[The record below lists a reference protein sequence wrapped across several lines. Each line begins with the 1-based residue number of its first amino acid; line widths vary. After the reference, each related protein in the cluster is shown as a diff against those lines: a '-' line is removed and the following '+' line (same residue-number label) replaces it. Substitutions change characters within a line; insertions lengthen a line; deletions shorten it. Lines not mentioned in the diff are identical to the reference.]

1 MLSGSFREKLL
12 WKIGKSWLENTCAG
26 TSFLIKLLIL
36 NLAHI
41 LAHAFF
47 LEFCRIVKKACFKQH
62 LWRAASGNWQYFIPL
77 LVSVFRN
84 GVFNNFAK
92 FLDKKLT
99 WGLFYSKVAGFKPAT
114 LLKNRLRHKCF
125 SVNFAEFLKVHI
137 QENIRNDCFRKL
149 SNFHSFIGLCRSKYK
164 SNATSRKQEGY

>member
-62 LWRAASGNWQYFIPL
+62 LWRAASGNWQYSIPL

-114 LLKNRLRHKCF
+114 LLKIDSDTSAFLWILQ
-125 SVNFAEFLKVHI
+125 NFWKSIFRRTSGTTAS
-137 QENIRNDCFRKL
+137 ENCQI
-149 SNFHSFIGLCRSKYK
+149 FIPS
-164 SNATSRKQEGY
+164 